1 MLDFLP
7 SLDKLQLDIVGFLA
21 ILGEGSVLV
30 NAQVATLS
38 NFIYL
43 PRLLPAPQALIKPAR
58 PDRLSYAIGKAVGAH
73 SGNFNHHVNHIAHLL
88 HDGDSLPAY
97 SVRCLRIT
105 KDESKPNVT
114 ARKTGTLTGL
124 AILGCA
130 MSITLTILSVIYNDG
145 PALTAT
151 LLLSFLS
158 TVIGFGA
165 KWSLK
170 LTVRKSKRHVPPGDV
185 VIKYPQGAFLIVKC
199 HEDVA
204 RELYWAPEACIYNV
218 GVKTYRLTSL
228 FGTLMLMFGVIFLAS
243 STQTLQLCF
252 AASYLVLNAA
262 YWTVAALPPQWH
274 WDLSAFK
281 VEHEEYFDGERNE
294 TFTEA
299 LWKSIAI
306 TQSISWVK
314 VAQVAPE
321 TEAWDSWLRE
331 AEGVALQHPCY
342 MSEKA
347 NAMVFPD
354 WDCQKALTHYLNP
367 TSGAKF
373 V

>member
-58 PDRLSYAIGKAVGAH
+58 PDRLTHAIGKAVGAH
-73 SGNFNHHVNHIAHLL
+73 SGNYNSHVNHIAHLL
-88 HDGDSLPAY
+88 HNGDSLPAY
-97 SVRCLRIT
+97 TVRCLRIT
-105 KDESKPNVT
+105 KDKTRPNVS
-114 ARKTGTLTGL
+114 ARKTGPLTGL

-130 MSITLTILSVIYNDG
+130 MSVVLTILSILYNDG

-158 TVIGFGA
+158 TVIGLGA

-170 LTVRKSKRHVPPGDV
+170 LPIRKAKRHVPAGDV
-185 VIKYPQGAFLIVKC
+185 VIKYPQGAFLIIKC

-204 RELYWAPEACIYNV
+204 RELYWAPEACVYNV
-218 GVKTYRLTSL
+218 GVQTYRLISL

-243 STQTLQLCF
+243 STQTLQICF
-252 AASYLVLNAA
+252 AASYVVLNAA

-274 WDLSAFK
+274 WDLSAYK
-281 VEHEEYFDGERNE
+281 VEHEEYLDGERNE

-299 LWKSIAI
+299 LWKTIAI
-306 TQSISWVK
+306 TQTISWVK
-314 VAQVAPE
+314 IAQVAPE
-321 TEAWDSWLRE
+321 TEAWGNWLRE
-331 AEGVALQHPCY
+331 AEEASIHNPCH

-347 NAMVFPD
+347 NVMVFPD
-354 WDCQKALTHYLNP
+354 WDCQKALNHYLNP
-367 TSGAKF
+367 NSPTS
-373 V
+373 VV